1 MRALVCDIAHTLSL
15 SYHAWPSNRSV
26 VSEEGVAHSSLRSP
40 LAGRNAA
47 SAVNDVD
54 QADLPA
60 GECRELQLT
69 AGTTDQ
75 VHAKG
80 WRVKGKARYLLPAGS
95 LLLPD
100 FLKL

>member
-1 MRALVCDIAHTLSL
+1 MILLTRSL
-15 SYHAWPSNRSV
+15 YHILHGPVTDLYST
-26 VSEEGVAHSSLRSP
+26 EGVAQTSSLRPP
-40 LAGRNAA
+40 LAGRIAA
-47 SAVNDVD
+47 SAVNDVE

-60 GECRELQLT
+60 GECRELQVT

-75 VHAKG
+75 VHRKG
-80 WRVKGKARYLLPAGS
+80 RQVQGRARYLLPAGP